1 MRGNIV
7 AETRLTSQGDPAQ
20 LYICIAVARG
30 NLACH
35 ADAHRRSLCICQGAA
50 GIRGLGIMQAA
61 KEACIL
67 AIDVAS
73 NQNGLHH
80 GTMLTSGLKRVDLAV

>member
-1 MRGNIV
+1 
-7 AETRLTSQGDPAQ
+7 
-20 LYICIAVARG
+20 
-30 NLACH
+30 
-35 ADAHRRSLCICQGAA
+35 
-50 GIRGLGIMQAA
+50 MQAA
-61 KEACIL
+61 KDACIL